1 MTDQDMK
8 KLKAWWERKKEHA
21 KAAMPWLFLWGTGT
35 FVALGCASGIEAKRE
50 IRHHR
55 KWTNEVE
62 VPTLNHNVGV
72 SRKDQ
77 QRITDLERQVNTL
90 MEKALAETEGK
101 EPAV

>member
-21 KAAMPWLFLWGTGT
+21 KAAMPWLLLWGSGT
-35 FVALGCASGIEAKRE
+35 FLTLGCVSGIEAKRE

-101 EPAV
+101 EPAA

>member
-1 MTDQDMK
+1 MIDQDMK

-21 KAAMPWLFLWGTGT
+21 KAAMPWLLLWGTGT
-35 FVALGCASGIEAKRE
+35 FLTLGCVSGIEAKRE

-55 KWTNEVE
+55 KWTDEVE
-62 VPTLNHNVGV
+62 VPTLNHNVEV

-101 EPAV
+101 EPAA